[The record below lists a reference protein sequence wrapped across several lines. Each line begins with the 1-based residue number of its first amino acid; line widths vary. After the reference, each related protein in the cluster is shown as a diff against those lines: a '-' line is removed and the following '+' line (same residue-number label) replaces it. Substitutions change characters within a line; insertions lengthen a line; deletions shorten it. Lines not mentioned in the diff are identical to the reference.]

1 MNKFSLAT
9 AGIIVAAL
17 VTSVSVNAATD
28 STKTNVTPKG
38 MSCQEF
44 VDLNPQTMAPVAFWV
59 LNEDEDLF
67 LCIPVIRVAMRRCS
81 PPNGMTIFIMPST
94 FLRPERPMPTTTI
107 LLMPRKNISQERWL
121 KDLLIRERFHHKP
134 ANLAAQ
140 KVPDNPR
147 SPL

>member
-28 STKTNVTPKG
+28 TTKTNVTPKG

-59 LNEDEDLF
+59 LNEDEDF
-67 LCIPVIRVAMRRCS
+67 KGGDYCQFTARKIHPPVGIPLIVFTDIRFR
-81 PPNGMTIFIMPST
+81 PS
-94 FLRPERPMPTTTI
+94 I
-107 LLMPRKNISQERWL
+107 AISR
-121 KDLLIRERFHHKP
+121 
-134 ANLAAQ
+134 
-140 KVPDNPR
+140 
-147 SPL
+147 

>member
-28 STKTNVTPKG
+28 TTKTNVTPKG

-59 LNEDEDLF
+59 LNEDEDF
-67 LCIPVIRVAMRRCS
+67 KGGDYVDFQE
-81 PPNGMTIFIMPST
+81 T
-94 FLRPERPMPTTTI
+94 ETTAVP
-107 LLMPRKNISQERWL
+107 LAVEFCKKNPQSELSKI
-121 KDLLIRERFHHKP
+121 KDEIKKELSK
-134 ANLAAQ
+134 
-140 KVPDNPR
+140 
-147 SPL
+147 

>member
-28 STKTNVTPKG
+28 TTKTNVTPKG

-59 LNEDEDLF
+59 LNEDEDFKGGDYVDFQETETTAVPLAVE
-67 LCIPVIRVAMRRCS
+67 LC
-81 PPNGMTIFIMPST
+81 N
-94 FLRPERPMPTTTI
+94 
-107 LLMPRKNISQERWL
+107 KNPQSELSKI
-121 KDLLIRERFHHKP
+121 KDEIKKELSK
-134 ANLAAQ
+134 
-140 KVPDNPR
+140 
-147 SPL
+147 

>member
-28 STKTNVTPKG
+28 TTKTNVTPKG

-59 LNEDEDLF
+59 LNEDEDFKGGDYVDFQETETTAVPLTVE
-67 LCIPVIRVAMRRCS
+67 LCK
-81 PPNGMTIFIMPST
+81 
-94 FLRPERPMPTTTI
+94 
-107 LLMPRKNISQERWL
+107 KNPQSELSKI
-121 KDLLIRERFHHKP
+121 KDEIKKELSK
-134 ANLAAQ
+134 
-140 KVPDNPR
+140 
-147 SPL
+147 

>member
-28 STKTNVTPKG
+28 TTKTNVTPKG

-59 LNEDEDLF
+59 LNEDEDFKGGDYVDFQETETTAVPLAVE
-67 LCIPVIRVAMRRCS
+67 LCM
-81 PPNGMTIFIMPST
+81 
-94 FLRPERPMPTTTI
+94 
-107 LLMPRKNISQERWL
+107 KNPQSELSKI
-121 KDLLIRERFHHKP
+121 KDEIKKELSK
-134 ANLAAQ
+134 
-140 KVPDNPR
+140 
-147 SPL
+147 

>member
-28 STKTNVTPKG
+28 TTKTNVTPKG

-59 LNEDEDLF
+59 LNEDEDFKGGDYVDFQETGLR
-67 LCIPVIRVAMRRCS
+67 VKIRKCRRTVTAGLRWTS
-81 PPNGMTIFIMPST
+81 PG
-94 FLRPERPMPTTTI
+94 
-107 LLMPRKNISQERWL
+107 
-121 KDLLIRERFHHKP
+121 
-134 ANLAAQ
+134 
-140 KVPDNPR
+140 
-147 SPL
+147 

>member
-28 STKTNVTPKG
+28 NTKTNVTPKG

-59 LNEDEDLF
+59 LNEDEDFKGGDYVDFQETETTAVPLVIE
-67 LCIPVIRVAMRRCS
+67 LCK
-81 PPNGMTIFIMPST
+81 
-94 FLRPERPMPTTTI
+94 
-107 LLMPRKNISQERWL
+107 KNPQSELSKI
-121 KDLLIRERFHHKP
+121 KDEIKKELSK
-134 ANLAAQ
+134 
-140 KVPDNPR
+140 
-147 SPL
+147 

>member
-28 STKTNVTPKG
+28 TTKTNVTPKG

-59 LNEDEDLF
+59 LNEDEDFKGGDYVDFQETETTAVPLAVE
-67 LCIPVIRVAMRRCS
+67 LCKKNPQSELSKMDVRRRLQKQTGQAIRLRMCRSCQARR
-81 PPNGMTIFIMPST
+81 
-94 FLRPERPMPTTTI
+94 
-107 LLMPRKNISQERWL
+107 
-121 KDLLIRERFHHKP
+121 
-134 ANLAAQ
+134 
-140 KVPDNPR
+140 
-147 SPL
+147 